1 MSTNLEIN
9 PELPLNQFKK
19 ELPKK
24 KYNDILKLRLLE
36 AEFDNTMDQY
46 QRTYQTY
53 LVIQNSRF
61 NMNGVIDIQSKYLI

>member
-53 LVIQNSRF
+53 L
-61 NMNGVIDIQSKYLI
+61 G